1 MRKGRSGS
9 PMVGESTRT
18 GRGGIPRSMSPAEA
32 KARAKGKSP
41 EPTTRG
47 MASRSRTPLSRTKS
61 MGSDDPVSPKPTP
74 RTPLTTLTSS
84 PNVAHTP
91 SSNPNTSFGSDRTLS
106 PGWGILGGGDDTP
119 GLSDSVVSEQADF
132 LVDQIARGG
141 IADDELRE
149 ELRSALK
156 ARRENT
162 ALRDHIEHLKNEEV
176 GMGLEASKRMAELS
190 TEYMSQVEALKKEK
204 EDARARADA
213 AEVEAKMLAEMM
225 RANGFATPPG
235 AGLLER
241 AMAGANA
248 SAATTSTPIAAP
260 AALAFAS
267 PVMYDQP
274 LDCLMTPTGDFAFP
288 GSGGSGGVSGF
299 TLAEGAAAA
308 IKSVGETP
316 DAPLASSS
324 FSAETPSSDAAEG
337 AAMVAMASM
346 DHPTLVRE
354 ASQLV
359 AANVRLERERR
370 ALVERLDNA
379 TRESA
384 EKGSPSPQPS
394 DAFGFAVTPAKAER
408 SDVLP
413 GTPGVVLTPGGS
425 AVDVAALVAFV
436 DAFEVDG
443 AAGSPPPDAPS
454 SWEMRATT
462 TAVSQLT
469 EAIEKVKSAAN
480 EAVSLLDP
488 EGDVD
493 PRMPSTPGGS
503 TLNRALHR
511 MKQKAGVD
519 PVHLEKRTKAHG
531 LVLEVTQA
539 AALAVMQRDH
549 LAEVLA
555 SEREQAKVDAQE
567 SLSSL
572 RQALKQQQLMSST
585 VVTTPNSAMKSV
597 TIGDAIITPRA
608 AVDTSQ
614 ELTSAPAGDASEL
627 VAKLQQE
634 IADMRRKIA
643 SDAAKAEHERTELQY
658 MSAEHER
665 NAARLTAELEAA
677 TKAAE
682 VAQDMA
688 VRRQKQAAS
697 LEAKH
702 TRLSMDLSATLQK
715 LHEMEREAL
724 AEERK
729 LSLSFRLHEHRGG
742 VISDSPLVGTPDSQ
756 ELTHMTLVGTPLDLP
771 LIRTARKA
779 SPDSASS
786 ERSRSRAES
795 PLVFSSLVRK
805 VSATRSAVEAALAV
819 AEEKDA
825 EPDIDKDETAALVEE
840 LRTQLDAA
848 RAEVSDVHT
857 RLIAAE
863 EKADVAT
870 MAAAAAERRVKASMK
885 SPSPSPIS
893 AIENSPI
900 VQDHVEEELDEVS
913 DNLGL
918 DGDTYFQ
925 DQDDEVSPESQRRN
939 LSDAREAVTAAEAA
953 LTWARRGEAAAQAEA
968 DAERK
973 LAAAARAES
982 AASAS
987 SLENVRS
994 ELVVARATAAT
1005 AANKLT
1011 AAVAESGNLRAQLD
1025 AAQSAEEM
1033 LAEKVDK
1040 LREQLVE
1047 ATAAREETERV
1058 ALEECETLRAQLEE
1072 KETELSELKTT
1083 TAPSD
1088 VTMEAEEALRTMA
1101 AVTDNQN
1108 PTSDA
1113 ELARIKC
1120 ELDATRAQLADA
1132 RAETERVN
1140 KSMRQWKDQQ
1150 TAAVAKWR
1158 EEAGAR
1164 TAAAEAAAAAANAKA
1179 ATAQAEA
1186 AAAKAEAETAAV
1198 IKHGDAHDPSSIASL
1213 LAENRELIAEAERH
1227 ASQYEVLEVET
1238 QELRARCE
1246 AAEEAATDAP
1256 HLRAENYDLA
1266 VKHRAGL
1273 QRLHSELSARRQ
1285 LEDRVE
1291 DYERATARLETT
1303 VSELE
1308 IALKEAQKMCAA
1320 ARSASISAASDHA
1333 ASEAAAALTPAKG
1346 VDGQSFNAESSGGSS
1361 TSPMYE
1367 GQATVAALAAAEAA
1381 KNTLSKAVEAA
1392 ERATGEAREEAAQA
1406 RAEAASAKQE
1416 AEALK
1421 VTAEQRRADL
1431 AVLRDECQSLRMKV
1445 LDMEEDARVSPS
1457 PRKGGMRLMNGDSP
1471 FSSMKAY
1478 SRLVEHDAKHAID
1491 PDATALSIDADTPMK
1506 SPASIPAEGG
1516 SVQALAL
1523 TPPASDNI
1531 EGEKTAA
1538 ASVKKLAVSLR
1549 SKAETL
1555 LTASSGADGAIEG
1568 SPSVAGLNQHDH
1580 LTHSLSDLMQT
1591 DAWLDQVI
1599 ATTDRIRHENHSLK
1613 DALAEARK
1621 MAEDAFEAAEAVRV
1635 EGEGANDRCIA
1646 AEARAMAAESRAD
1659 ELETATVESESALA
1673 EARTQLE
1680 EVKED
1685 LTKMSAAQFEEL
1697 RKKSAELAEAQ
1708 EARRVAEAASAR
1720 IASEAAESSP
1730 MSLAIRKPAPTALAV
1745 SPGTAQF
1752 GEALRMHTVRLKDD
1766 VMRAQAEVATHKEHA
1781 KRMQREIALL
1791 QSDIPSVRTRVL
1803 EQQQPR
1809 RGSSSD
1815 QGKLSVSPA
1824 AGTNI
1829 PPTPR
1834 PHADVKATTAANTA
1848 ANIQASSKAL
1858 YYKTIARKCFDRM
1871 KQQKEFY
1878 ELQLTGLRKQLEF
1891 KSNGSIN
1898 MTNLSFASTVA
1909 GGPSPSPA
1917 RGKQHGVRFSPDV
1930 DDATLLHDL

>member
-1 MRKGRSGS
+1 
-9 PMVGESTRT
+9 
-18 GRGGIPRSMSPAEA
+18 
-32 KARAKGKSP
+32 
-41 EPTTRG
+41 
-47 MASRSRTPLSRTKS
+47 
-61 MGSDDPVSPKPTP
+61 
-74 RTPLTTLTSS
+74 
-84 PNVAHTP
+84 
-91 SSNPNTSFGSDRTLS
+91 
-106 PGWGILGGGDDTP
+106 
-119 GLSDSVVSEQADF
+119 
-132 LVDQIARGG
+132 
-141 IADDELRE
+141 
-149 ELRSALK
+149 
-156 ARRENT
+156 
-162 ALRDHIEHLKNEEV
+162 
-176 GMGLEASKRMAELS
+176 MGLEASKRMAELS

-384 EKGSPSPQPS
+384 EKGSP
-394 DAFGFAVTPAKAER
+394 DTFGFAITPAKAER

-480 EAVSLLDP
+480 EAVLLLDP

-539 AALAVMQRDH
+539 AALAVMRRDH

-614 ELTSAPAGDASEL
+614 ELTSAPAGEASEL

-779 SPDSASS
+779 SPDSVSS

-840 LRTQLDAA
+840 LRTQLEAA
-848 RAEVSDVHT
+848 RSEVSDVHT

-870 MAAAAAERRVKASMK
+870 MAAAAAA
-885 SPSPSPIS
+885 
-893 AIENSPI
+893 
-900 VQDHVEEELDEVS
+900 
-913 DNLGL
+913 
-918 DGDTYFQ
+918 
-925 DQDDEVSPESQRRN
+925 
-939 LSDAREAVTAAEAA
+939 
-953 LTWARRGEAAAQAEA
+953 
-968 DAERK
+968 
-973 LAAAARAES
+973 
-982 AASAS
+982 
-987 SLENVRS
+987 
-994 ELVVARATAAT
+994 
-1005 AANKLT
+1005 
-1011 AAVAESGNLRAQLD
+1011 
-1025 AAQSAEEM
+1025 
-1033 LAEKVDK
+1033 
-1040 LREQLVE
+1040 
-1047 ATAAREETERV
+1047 
-1058 ALEECETLRAQLEE
+1058 
-1072 KETELSELKTT
+1072 
-1083 TAPSD
+1083 
-1088 VTMEAEEALRTMA
+1088 
-1101 AVTDNQN
+1101 
-1108 PTSDA
+1108 
-1113 ELARIKC
+1113 
-1120 ELDATRAQLADA
+1120 
-1132 RAETERVN
+1132 
-1140 KSMRQWKDQQ
+1140 
-1150 TAAVAKWR
+1150 
-1158 EEAGAR
+1158 
-1164 TAAAEAAAAAANAKA
+1164 
-1179 ATAQAEA
+1179 
-1186 AAAKAEAETAAV
+1186 
-1198 IKHGDAHDPSSIASL
+1198 
-1213 LAENRELIAEAERH
+1213 
-1227 ASQYEVLEVET
+1227 
-1238 QELRARCE
+1238 
-1246 AAEEAATDAP
+1246 
-1256 HLRAENYDLA
+1256 
-1266 VKHRAGL
+1266 
-1273 QRLHSELSARRQ
+1273 
-1285 LEDRVE
+1285 
-1291 DYERATARLETT
+1291 
-1303 VSELE
+1303 
-1308 IALKEAQKMCAA
+1308 
-1320 ARSASISAASDHA
+1320 
-1333 ASEAAAALTPAKG
+1333 
-1346 VDGQSFNAESSGGSS
+1346 
-1361 TSPMYE
+1361 
-1367 GQATVAALAAAEAA
+1367 
-1381 KNTLSKAVEAA
+1381 
-1392 ERATGEAREEAAQA
+1392 
-1406 RAEAASAKQE
+1406 
-1416 AEALK
+1416 
-1421 VTAEQRRADL
+1421 
-1431 AVLRDECQSLRMKV
+1431 
-1445 LDMEEDARVSPS
+1445 
-1457 PRKGGMRLMNGDSP
+1457 
-1471 FSSMKAY
+1471 
-1478 SRLVEHDAKHAID
+1478 
-1491 PDATALSIDADTPMK
+1491 
-1506 SPASIPAEGG
+1506 
-1516 SVQALAL
+1516 
-1523 TPPASDNI
+1523 
-1531 EGEKTAA
+1531 
-1538 ASVKKLAVSLR
+1538 
-1549 SKAETL
+1549 
-1555 LTASSGADGAIEG
+1555 
-1568 SPSVAGLNQHDH
+1568 
-1580 LTHSLSDLMQT
+1580 
-1591 DAWLDQVI
+1591 
-1599 ATTDRIRHENHSLK
+1599 
-1613 DALAEARK
+1613 
-1621 MAEDAFEAAEAVRV
+1621 
-1635 EGEGANDRCIA
+1635 
-1646 AEARAMAAESRAD
+1646 
-1659 ELETATVESESALA
+1659 
-1673 EARTQLE
+1673 
-1680 EVKED
+1680 
-1685 LTKMSAAQFEEL
+1685 
-1697 RKKSAELAEAQ
+1697 
-1708 EARRVAEAASAR
+1708 
-1720 IASEAAESSP
+1720 
-1730 MSLAIRKPAPTALAV
+1730 
-1745 SPGTAQF
+1745 
-1752 GEALRMHTVRLKDD
+1752 
-1766 VMRAQAEVATHKEHA
+1766 
-1781 KRMQREIALL
+1781 
-1791 QSDIPSVRTRVL
+1791 
-1803 EQQQPR
+1803 
-1809 RGSSSD
+1809 
-1815 QGKLSVSPA
+1815 
-1824 AGTNI
+1824 
-1829 PPTPR
+1829 
-1834 PHADVKATTAANTA
+1834 
-1848 ANIQASSKAL
+1848 
-1858 YYKTIARKCFDRM
+1858 
-1871 KQQKEFY
+1871 
-1878 ELQLTGLRKQLEF
+1878 
-1891 KSNGSIN
+1891 
-1898 MTNLSFASTVA
+1898 
-1909 GGPSPSPA
+1909 
-1917 RGKQHGVRFSPDV
+1917 RFST
-1930 DDATLLHDL
+1930 A